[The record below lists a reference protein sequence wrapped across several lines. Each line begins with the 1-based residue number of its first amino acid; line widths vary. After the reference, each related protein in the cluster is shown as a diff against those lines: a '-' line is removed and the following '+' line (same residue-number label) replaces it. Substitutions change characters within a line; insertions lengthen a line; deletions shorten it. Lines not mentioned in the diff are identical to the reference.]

1 MKNNVIKKK
10 LEYLFKILDSLG
22 ISDLTA
28 NHASILDDKK
38 NGFFT
43 NQHKFLFSQ
52 INSKNLVHVKL
63 NDNFSSKYKIVNKA
77 GFYIHKYLHNS
88 KAKPEAI
95 LHTHSVNAVAISCLK
110 KGFDTKLNQS
120 SMRFYNKIKYFNY
133 GNMIIDDKEGKK
145 LGKLVERNTKLIILK
160 NHGIIILGD
169 TIEELFHLTFHFEKC
184 ADIQLKIMGEKSKN
198 LVSNKTAV
206 LTSKQHLGF
215 GPVGGM
221 SWNAAVRQ
229 LKRK

>member
-1 MKNNVIKKK
+1 MKNSLIKKK
-10 LEYLFKILDSLG
+10 LEYLFKILGSWG

-38 NGFFT
+38 KGFFI

-52 INSKNLVHVKL
+52 ITSKNLVHVKL
-63 NDNFSSKYKIVNKA
+63 IDKFSPKYKIVNKA
-77 GFYIHKYLHNS
+77 GFFIHKHLHNS
-88 KAKPEAI
+88 RAKPGAI
-95 LHTHSVNAVAISCLK
+95 LHTHSTNAVAISCLK

-120 SMRFYNKIKYFNY
+120 SMRFFNKVKYFNY
-133 GNMIIDDKEGKK
+133 GSMVINDKEAIN
-145 LGKLVERNTKLIILK
+145 LGKAVNRNTKLIILK

-184 ADIQLKIMGEKSKN
+184 ADIQLRIMNEKSKN

-215 GPVGGM
+215 GPVGAM
-221 SWNAAVRQ
+221 SWDAAVRL